1 MGKVSS
7 NIGELIAT
15 NAIEKE
21 ILGYPEELMPYIGK
35 NDKTPIWD
43 GQVFV
48 YNGHQQKKD
57 EFNYKIDIQIKS
69 KNVKKISTGNI
80 KYPVDVVDIRGY
92 EKIKTG
98 TLYFVVEYVDENEYK
113 IYYKNFLPIDIKET
127 LNSLK
132 NDKQKTIS
140 CLFKPIV
147 KSSQSSINRI
157 CLNFA
162 KNSKKQSEMKIFD
175 VKIEELDIKKVS
187 IPLIDSDKMYKE
199 YLKSSNIDKYMYATL
214 ADGNE
219 VVLPKIIKFYEE
231 KNMKLKISVGKKV
244 YYDKYE
250 VLDGGEEESYIKI
263 GKSTIMR
270 LNKNEKKIEYT
281 FKIQGSL
288 DERINDIQFIMD
300 FVKTKEHIVEKCGSI
315 KIPKNV
321 DTRIYKYVGEIEKEL
336 KLYKQI
342 ESMLKSTDLYKY
354 YEGKELTNDDI
365 KELIMALKYY
375 RNESGNTKIEDINAF
390 KFKFGS
396 KNIYFIYI
404 KEENKYKIVNMF
416 SNLDEIIACSAESD
430 EGRVDTSYYVTL
442 LKDDIINAINFEEN
456 VVYNSISSKEMT
468 KGHMEG
474 INDFILQLLLA
485 YDETKKN
492 EFFSLSQKLSK
503 LIYDN
508 YEDPIV
514 KVNYYQVVK
523 RERDFTENELEE
535 LYNIKENTDNNLLKV
550 SIAIL
555 LENKSDYLIFYKKL
569 KKEEAEEFNKW
580 PINSINNF

>member
-1 MGKVSS
+1 MSKISS

-21 ILGYPEELMPYIGK
+21 MLGYPKELMPYIGK

-48 YNGHQQKKD
+48 YNGTQQEKD

-69 KNVKKISTGNI
+69 KNVKKISNGNI
-80 KYPVDVVDIRGY
+80 KYPVDVIDIRGY

-98 TLYFVVEYVDENEYK
+98 TLFFVVEYVNENEYK

-127 LNSLK
+127 LNNLK

-162 KNSKKQSEMKIFD
+162 KNSRKQAEMKIFD

-231 KNMKLKISVGKKV
+231 KNMKLKISVGSKV
-244 YYDKYE
+244 YYDGYE
-250 VLDGGEEESYIKI
+250 VLDGGDEESYIKI

-288 DERINDIQFIMD
+288 DERINDIQFIID
-300 FVKTKEHIVEKCGSI
+300 FVKAKEHTVEKCGSI
-315 KIPKNV
+315 KIPEKV
-321 DTRIYKYVGEIEKEL
+321 DIRIYKYVGEIEKEL
-336 KLYKQI
+336 KIYKQI
-342 ESMLKSTDLYKY
+342 ESMLKNTDLYRY
-354 YEGKELTNDDI
+354 YEGKDLTNDDI
-365 KELIMALKYY
+365 KELIKALKYY
-375 RNESGNTKIEDINAF
+375 RNESGNTKLEEINAF
-390 KFKFGS
+390 KYKFGS

-404 KEENKYKIVNMF
+404 EKDNKYEIVNMF
-416 SNLDEIIACSAESD
+416 SNLDKIIACSAEST
-430 EGRVDTSYYVTL
+430 EGRISTSYYVTL
-442 LKDDIINAINFEEN
+442 SKDDIISAINFDQN
-456 VVYNSISSKEMT
+456 VVYDSISSKYMT
-468 KGHMEG
+468 KGHIEG

-492 EFFSLSQKLSK
+492 EFLSLAKKLSK
-503 LIYDN
+503 LNYDN
-508 YEDPIV
+508 YNDPII

-523 RERDFTENELEE
+523 RERDFTEKEIEE
-535 LYNIKENTDNNLLKV
+535 LYNLKENSDDNLLKV

-555 LENKSDYLIFYKKL
+555 LENKSDYLMFYKRL
-569 KKEEAEEFNKW
+569 KKDEAEEFNKW
-580 PINSINNF
+580 PINNINRI

>member
-1 MGKVSS
+1 M
-7 NIGELIAT
+7 
-15 NAIEKE
+15 
-21 ILGYPEELMPYIGK
+21 
-35 NDKTPIWD
+35 
-43 GQVFV
+43 
-48 YNGHQQKKD
+48 
-57 EFNYKIDIQIKS
+57 
-69 KNVKKISTGNI
+69 
-80 KYPVDVVDIRGY
+80 
-92 EKIKTG
+92 
-98 TLYFVVEYVDENEYK
+98 
-113 IYYKNFLPIDIKET
+113 
-127 LNSLK
+127 
-132 NDKQKTIS
+132 
-140 CLFKPIV
+140 
-147 KSSQSSINRI
+147 
-157 CLNFA
+157 
-162 KNSKKQSEMKIFD
+162 
-175 VKIEELDIKKVS
+175 
-187 IPLIDSDKMYKE
+187 
-199 YLKSSNIDKYMYATL
+199 
-214 ADGNE
+214 
-219 VVLPKIIKFYEE
+219 
-231 KNMKLKISVGKKV
+231 
-244 YYDKYE
+244 
-250 VLDGGEEESYIKI
+250 
-263 GKSTIMR
+263 
-270 LNKNEKKIEYT
+270 
-281 FKIQGSL
+281 
-288 DERINDIQFIMD
+288 
-300 FVKTKEHIVEKCGSI
+300 
-315 KIPKNV
+315 
-321 DTRIYKYVGEIEKEL
+321 

-416 SNLDEIIACSAESD
+416 SNLDEIIAYSAESG

-492 EFFSLSQKLSK
+492 EFFSLSKKLSK